1 MQLCLRFL
9 LLAGVLATFASSA
22 GKRERAK
29 RRSSKRRSG
38 GGAASAASQPSEIAD
53 CQFGLDFLTVD
64 ELFQRPEP
72 CLVRN
77 FEVEKQ
83 RRVAR
88 DWDPSLLPGRVEVR
102 PASFQ
107 QVLPQQVCAVL
118 ERN

>member
-9 LLAGVLATFASSA
+9 LLVGLLATFASS

-38 GGAASAASQPSEIAD
+38 GGGPGTARTPPSEIAD

-72 CLVRN
+72 CLV
-77 FEVEKQ
+77 
-83 RRVAR
+83 
-88 DWDPSLLPGRVEVR
+88 
-102 PASFQ
+102 
-107 QVLPQQVCAVL
+107 
-118 ERN
+118 